1 MPPIRAPAEA
11 TTLKGL
17 PMANPFVHLELSS
30 PDVAKSKDFYS
41 KLFGWTFTDN
51 DMGNAMVYSTFK
63 PDDGPGGGM
72 FTMAGAPTLWLAY
85 VGVDAS
91 YAAAEQAPPA
101 LPSPVATA
109 PPRNPLFSC
118 SIAGSYRNSHVSY
131 VVCSFSIRIA
141 LPFAELPIPTIGAP
155 VPVSDVPVWLG
166 SELELFVPPDPG
178 KDPLPV
184 PAEVPPKDELPN
196 DELEEELPKA

>member
-1 MPPIRAPAEA
+1 
-11 TTLKGL
+11 
-17 PMANPFVHLELSS
+17 
-30 PDVAKSKDFYS
+30 
-41 KLFGWTFTDN
+41 
-51 DMGNAMVYSTFK
+51 
-63 PDDGPGGGM
+63 M
-72 FTMAGAPTLWLAY
+72 FPL
-85 VGVDAS
+85 
-91 YAAAEQAPPA
+91 A

-184 PAEVPPKDELPN
+184 PVEVPPKDEPPN
-196 DELEEELPKA
+196 DELEEELPKADPEDGFPNAEPELDDGLLNADGEDVYCEPEPFTVAAPPCPGETMPAALPSP